1 MLVAA
6 LALQTVTV
14 VSVSFPTL
22 VARSR
27 NCHCQPPYHQLKVLF
42 LYLIVFL
49 PWIRGIIPN
58 VSLTFPTL
66 SSPPISHCQPS
77 LHLPRIPTQTAVSI
91 MATLATT
98 PDYHAP
104 TNINHPH
111 WVHRP
116 RPRPHTGHTTWRV
129 PFHSRRFV
137 SARDP
142 RDPFGVL
149 C

>member
-27 NCHCQPPYHQLKVLF
+27 DCHCQPPYHQLKVLF

-58 VSLTFPTL
+58 VSP
-66 SSPPISHCQPS
+66 
-77 LHLPRIPTQTAVSI
+77 PRIPFNLPLIFVFPFITAETQYPSWQGSRRLRLIMPLLTSTILTGFIALVLALTRGTPLGAFRSI
-91 MATLATT
+91 LSGTS
-98 PDYHAP
+98 
-104 TNINHPH
+104 
-111 WVHRP
+111 P
-116 RPRPHTGHTTWRV
+116 RPRALPRE
-129 PFHSRRFV
+129 
-137 SARDP
+137 SARFC
-142 RDPFGVL
+142 R
-149 C
+149 